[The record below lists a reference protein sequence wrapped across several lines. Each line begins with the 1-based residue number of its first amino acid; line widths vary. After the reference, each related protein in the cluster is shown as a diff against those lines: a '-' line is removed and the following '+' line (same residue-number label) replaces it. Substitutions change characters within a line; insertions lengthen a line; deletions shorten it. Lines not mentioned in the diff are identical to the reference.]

1 MCLAC
6 MAIPV
11 PDMGPSG
18 SSGSVPTPGQSRLQ
32 KPLGL
37 VMIWIK
43 EGMGMEDNL
52 RSLGKR

>member
-11 PDMGPSG
+11 PDRGPSG
-18 SSGSVPTPGQSRLQ
+18 SSGSVPMPGQSRLQ